1 MARRSFRIAFGEH
14 VGLLDNLTCVAEQL
28 GSVIGEGDATIA
40 AGEYGDS
47 KFSLKLFDCGRKI
60 RLRGIEIL
68 SSSIDRAEFGN
79 SYKVAKLL

>member
-1 MARRSFRIAFGEH
+1 MARRPFRVALGEH
-14 VGLLDNLTCVAEQL
+14 VGLLDNLTRIAEQL

-47 KFSLKLFDCGRKI
+47 EFSLKLFDCGRKVG
-60 RLRGIEIL
+60 LRGIEIL
-68 SSSIDRAEFGN
+68 SSSIDGAEFGN

>member
-1 MARRSFRIAFGEH
+1 M
-14 VGLLDNLTCVAEQL
+14 DNLTCVAEQL

-47 KFSLKLFDCGRKI
+47 KFNLKLFDCGRKI

-68 SSSIDRAEFGN
+68 SSSIDGAEFGN
-79 SYKVAKLL
+79 CYKVAKLL